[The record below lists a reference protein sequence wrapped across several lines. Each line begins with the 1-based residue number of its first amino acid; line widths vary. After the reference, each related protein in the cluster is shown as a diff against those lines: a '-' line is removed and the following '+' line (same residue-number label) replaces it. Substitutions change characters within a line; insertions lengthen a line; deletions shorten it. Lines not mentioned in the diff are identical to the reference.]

1 MKKAIALIC
10 LALLFAGCAMKPM
23 PSPSYAPVSQY
34 AGGENQAGANLSAGS
49 NERLVIS
56 TATLHI
62 ESLEPDSVHARVID
76 MATKYNGYV
85 LNAEHG
91 VTSIRIPAT
100 GFHDAIKEIELLG
113 KVKDENITGQD
124 VTDDFRDYQT
134 RLDNAEKTRQR
145 YLALLDMAHNIDEIL
160 KVERE
165 LERLNTDIE
174 FLKGKIDRLS
184 HLVQYSTITVRTIN
198 EVRPGPVGYLF
209 YGIYTGIKWLFV
221 WD

>member
-1 MKKAIALIC
+1 MKKAIALTC
-10 LALLFAGCAMKPM
+10 LVILLVGCGMKPK
-23 PSPSYAPVSQY
+23 PFYAPATQGMK
-34 AGGENQAGANLSAGS
+34 AGSTAGANLSSAS
-49 NERLVIS
+49 NERMVIS

-62 ESLEPDSVHARVID
+62 ESLDPDSIHARVID

-85 LNAEHG
+85 LNAERG
-91 VTSIRIPAT
+91 VTSIRIPSV

-124 VTDDFRDYQT
+124 VTDDYRDYQT

-145 YLALLDMAHNIDEIL
+145 YLALLDKANNIDDIL
-160 KVERE
+160 KIERE

-184 HLVQYSTITVRTIN
+184 HLVQYSTITVRTTS
-198 EVRPGPVGYLF
+198 EVRPGPIGYVF
-209 YGIYTGIKWLFV
+209 YGLYTGIKWLFV
-221 WD
+221 WE